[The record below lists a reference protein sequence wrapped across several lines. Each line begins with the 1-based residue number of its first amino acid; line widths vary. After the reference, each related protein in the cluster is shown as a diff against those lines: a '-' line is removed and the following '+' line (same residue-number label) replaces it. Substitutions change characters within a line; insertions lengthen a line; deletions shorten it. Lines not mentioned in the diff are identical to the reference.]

1 MTSGSAS
8 VWWLSEMG
16 SAWSM
21 GFPIALQVTV
31 CDWMHRNRFF
41 QSPPLKCIWIV
52 RVVKAKAIT
61 FHTSL
66 EIPNHGQSDWL
77 SFIVWLLTI
86 LRDGSAIIWEHRD
99 VTWLAPSIEWW
110 LCEHQINWFDEVNR
124 KIWLLLGVIGVTGGA
139 RHCFEQLLKLPNKC
153 FKIDQFNCKCSN
165 DSK

>member
-1 MTSGSAS
+1 MVIKNRISLKHGISHRVAS
-8 VWWLSEMG
+8 
-16 SAWSM
+16 
-21 GFPIALQVTV
+21 
-31 CDWMHRNRFF
+31 HR
-41 QSPPLKCIWIV
+41 LAIGCIEIDFSKVHHWDVWIV

-86 LRDGSAIIWEHRD
+86 LRDGSAIIWEQRD

-139 RHCFEQLLKLPNKC
+139 RHRFEQLLKLPNKC
-153 FKIDQFNCKCSN
+153 FKIDQFNSKCSN